1 MSKHVIKSNVKQIV
15 RRAVNVART
24 MSFVN
29 KMKLDIKCWMNDGRT
44 VHGCYDYYIGS
55 FIILLPIKIV
65 YLSGGDPSRAN
76 GRGRGQRR
84 ASRTATT
91 TLIESTPP
99 TNTLTELV
107 S

>member
-1 MSKHVIKSNVKQIV
+1 MAGGSTAATTTN
-15 RRAVNVART
+15 T
-24 MSFVN
+24 
-29 KMKLDIKCWMNDGRT
+29 
-44 VHGCYDYYIGS
+44 GS

-65 YLSGGDPSRAN
+65 YLSGGVIHHVQDAT
-76 GRGRGQRR
+76 RR
-84 ASRTATT
+84 PPHSATL